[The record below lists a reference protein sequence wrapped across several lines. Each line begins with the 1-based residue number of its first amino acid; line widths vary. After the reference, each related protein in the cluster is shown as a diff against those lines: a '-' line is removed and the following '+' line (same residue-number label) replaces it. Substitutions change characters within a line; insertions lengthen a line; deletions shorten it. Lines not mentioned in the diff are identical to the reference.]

1 MLNTHWIRQKKKR
14 IIHPMIKKRIS
25 QHLEKSRLIRL
36 VLALALVFA
45 TLHVSQHEI
54 NETGNDHDCEVCRL
68 THIPDVKLTTTLSYV
83 APLFVVVS
91 LISNIKPGL
100 STQRNPSFRYARAP
114 PASA

>member
-1 MLNTHWIRQKKKR
+1 MAKETINWRSKESRFL
-14 IIHPMIKKRIS
+14 
-25 QHLEKSRLIRL
+25 RLI
-36 VLALALVFA
+36 LALALVFA

-68 THIPDVKLTTTLSYV
+68 SHVPGVKLTTTLSYV

-91 LISNIKPGL
+91 LISNIKSGS

-114 PASA
+114 PTSA